1 MRFTVL
7 ALGLLGL
14 ATPLT
19 ARPSSSVEVLE
30 KLATVP
36 QGWIQVWL
44 ETLLGMQ
51 RKLT

>member
-19 ARPSSSVEVLE
+19 ARPSSSVEVFE

-44 ETLLGMQ
+44 KMTYGM
-51 RKLT
+51 RRELT